1 METLTRNIDI
11 TYEGQ
16 QGYIDINTFL
26 TSQFHFVGILNEI
39 QKELFPEQGLSI
51 KIKATKEGSFKI
63 ELLLITAVQVY
74 LLNKENIDILL
85 KTITVLGNII
95 RIRNFLKGKKADK
108 TTNINDQVRVEI
120 NIDGNNNVINFDRDS
135 FNIYKNNES
144 VNTAIQKNFELLEND
159 ENISGITIKEKDGK
173 EEETVYIPRRDFQN
187 LTNDNE
193 YLKSDKKY
201 EQKTARLYI
210 KKSDY
215 FPKETHVIWNFIYD
229 SLPIKATIR
238 SQEFIKKINEGER
251 FAQGDALDAELVV
264 ELEFD
269 EKLNTN
275 VRTGKYDIIE
285 VHKIIRRD
293 EQKLLFDEKE

>member
-1 METLTRNIDI
+1 
-11 TYEGQ
+11 
-16 QGYIDINTFL
+16 
-26 TSQFHFVGILNEI
+26 V
-39 QKELFPEQGLSI
+39 
-51 KIKATKEGSFKI
+51 
-63 ELLLITAVQVY
+63 
-74 LLNKENIDILL
+74 
-85 KTITVLGNII
+85 NII

-108 TTNINDQVRVEI
+108 TTTINDQVRLEI
-120 NIDGNNNVINFDRDS
+120 NVNGDNNVINIDKDS
-135 FNIYKNNES
+135 FNIYKNNGS
-144 VNTAIQKNFELLEND
+144 VDTAVQKNFELLEND

-173 EEETVYIPRRDFQN
+173 EEETVYIPRQDFQN
-187 LTNDNE
+187 LSSDNE

-201 EQKTARLYI
+201 EQKPARLYI

-229 SLPIKATIR
+229 SLPIKATIH

-251 FAQGDALDAELVV
+251 FAQGDALDAELII
-264 ELEFD
+264 EMEFD

-275 VRTGKYDIIE
+275 VRTGKYEVTE